1 MKIKKGFIQG
11 VLLTILTYKDNKEH
25 SGLLLENIPLSLKRR
40 LSKIRLDLIK
50 ESQEIQKDYEEV
62 KDKPEEIAILM
73 NEEVELNHDFVSL
86 EMIEAVTSEVNYD
99 FDIIEMIAK

>member
-11 VLLTILTYKDNKEH
+11 VLLTILTYKDGKEH

-40 LSKIRLDLIK
+40 LSKIRVDLIK

-86 EMIEAVTSEVNYD
+86 EMIESVTSEVNYD

>member
-11 VLLTILTYKDNKEH
+11 VLLTILTYKDGKEH

-40 LSKIRLDLIK
+40 LSKIRVDLIK

-62 KDKPEEIAILM
+62 KE
-73 NEEVELNHDFVSL
+73 
-86 EMIEAVTSEVNYD
+86 
-99 FDIIEMIAK
+99 